1 MFEEEIKMEERS
13 SSVGPML
20 LIIAVCLTI
29 VGTAVYV
36 TMEAHKGMSQAEAK
50 KAVTAMLEQR
60 GPAML
65 HFHTGLLTNQSDQK
79 SSDPQ
84 YALMQSAQ
92 LVTIDKR
99 ENGVEIDLTADGA
112 KMMDSIAGSTHAKA
126 ADGTIEYHVPLGTR
140 KLVAVSGVNVTS
152 PSAATIHYTW
162 QWQPT
167 VLGDVF
173 DLAGSYA
180 SGLDVWQR
188 AELAKDGADLF
199 HSAPVPDDY
208 NATSGWQLA
217 RN

>member
-20 LIIAVCLTI
+20 LIVAVCLTI

-36 TMEAHKGMSQAEAK
+36 TMEAHKGMSQAEAR

-60 GPAML
+60 GPTML
-65 HFHTGLLTNQSDQK
+65 HFHTGLITNKSDQK
-79 SSDPQ
+79 SSDPE

-99 ENGVEIDLTADGA
+99 DNGVEVDLTDAGS
-112 KMMDSIAGSTHAKA
+112 KMMGSIAGATHAKVS
-126 ADGTIEYHVPLGTR
+126 DGTIEYHVPLGMR
-140 KLVAVSGVNVTS
+140 KLVAVTGVNVTS

-162 QWQPT
+162 KWQST
-167 VLGDVF
+167 ELGDIF

-188 AELAKDGADLF
+188 ADLAKAGADLF

-208 NATSGWQLA
+208 NATTGWQLA

>member
-1 MFEEEIKMEERS
+1 MFEEELKMEDRS
-13 SSVGPML
+13 SSIGPML
-20 LIIAVCLTI
+20 LIVAVCLTI
-29 VGTAVYV
+29 VGTAIYV
-36 TMEAHKGMSQAEAK
+36 TMEARKGMSQAEAK

-65 HFHTGLLTNQSDQK
+65 HFHTGLITRNSDQK
-79 SSDPQ
+79 AGDPQ
-84 YALMQSAQ
+84 YALMQHAQ
-92 LVTIDKR
+92 LVTMEKR
-99 ENGVEIDLTADGA
+99 DNGVEVELTD
-112 KMMDSIAGSTHAKA
+112 AGSKLMNSIPGATHTKI
-126 ADGTIEYHVPLGTR
+126 ADGTMEYHVPLGTR
-140 KLVAVSGVNVTS
+140 KLVAVTGVNVSS

-162 QWQPT
+162 EWRPT
-167 VLGDVF
+167 ELGDVF

-180 SGLDVWQR
+180 SGLDVWER